1 MNRIGA
7 CPALGV
13 AVVLGAALA
22 PANQDAGSVSP
33 FQVRYRVGEK
43 TTYHMTASNKD
54 VHRDLRYEADATGT
68 VSKNPDGV
76 LVEDFEWTKLVVNEK
91 AVELPMG
98 TDAIHQILS
107 RDPSFPLSV
116 PDMSKIPPILIGP
129 VTDLLTFYVDL
140 QLAARGAKLVHA
152 GDHFYF
158 EHGTP
163 ASWADGTT
171 VCVGEDSIDFDV
183 SLSDVNA
190 SKGTATTV
198 VRHVPPAKPRIRK
211 VADWTSVAVADTP
224 NNWIQ
229 VVNMGPEGYLGQVG
243 KETFDVRLTTSL
255 TDGHLSS
262 ATLDNVVDVL
272 ERPSKSRD
280 LSMPGAESRYK
291 IVRKIE
297 MHETTEKAKE
307 K

>member
-1 MNRIGA
+1 MNRSGEWL
-7 CPALGV
+7 ALGG
-13 AVVLGAALA
+13 VVLGAALA
-22 PANQDAGSVSP
+22 LEQQNGITGSP
-33 FQVRYRVGEK
+33 FQVRYRVGDK
-43 TTYHMTASNKD
+43 ANYHMTASNQD
-54 VHRDLRYEADATGT
+54 VHRDLRYEADAAGT
-68 VSKNPDGV
+68 VAKNPDGV
-76 LVEDFEWTKLVVNEK
+76 LFEDFEWTQLVVNEK
-91 AVELPMG
+91 AVELPTG
-98 TDAIHQILS
+98 KDAIHQALS
-107 RDPSFPLSV
+107 RDPSFPLTV
-116 PDMSKIPPILIGP
+116 PDLSKIPPPLIGP

-183 SLSDVNA
+183 SLSEVNA

-198 VRHVPPAKPRIRK
+198 VRHVPPAKPQIRK

-229 VVNMGPEGYLGQVG
+229 VVAMGPEGYLGQVG

-255 TDGHLSS
+255 TDGHLVS

-272 ERPSKSRD
+272 ERPSKNRD

-297 MHETTEKAKE
+297 MHETTETTGKK
-307 K
+307 